1 MQTATVNK
9 ETLQKLLD
17 YVSESEA
24 RDYEECA
31 AMEWSESELGN
42 HVYTLVQKLQ
52 ACIDANI

>member
-1 MQTATVNK
+1 METVTVNK

-31 AMEWSESELGN
+31 AMEWSEAELKN
-42 HVYTLVQKLQ
+42 HAYALILELQ
-52 ACIDANI
+52 SVINA